1 MLLPVITHSPGT
13 GFDRIARRVLSL
25 RRAAGKLLARRRTF
39 PDVAVATIVAKKYL
53 SFARALAESCAAAH
67 PRLRVVVLLADEIDG
82 YFDPSGEAF
91 ELVGLDELAIP
102 RLERFRFHYPQQPLS
117 YASTPFLLSHL
128 LRGGCSRV
136 IFVKQES
143 LILGDLTPVFD
154 LLRTASIVLTP
165 HLTAPLA
172 GEDRAGRELNI
183 LLSGTYNV
191 GLLGVAS
198 TPEAD
203 NFLTW
208 WQDRVYADAL
218 YAPASGLHYEQRWLD
233 LVPGMFGGVHVLR
246 DPAYNVAHW
255 NLPDRVVTLAGTRVL
270 VNGEPCR
277 LFRFSGYDVETPD
290 RPTRYSTRLTAENIG
305 PARLVFDRWRDALVR
320 HGYHTTREWPYAYA
334 AFDNGV
340 PVPEIARS
348 MLREL
353 DDVAAAR
360 FGDPMRT
367 GPGSY
372 YEWLRQPAEGS
383 PGGPGAVSRLW
394 HAVHRGRPD
403 LQNAFPDWAGA
414 DRDAFLAWTVQSG
427 LREHDV
433 PACFAD
439 STAAVVQA
447 G

>member
-1 MLLPVITHSPGT
+1 MIGRLAG
-13 GFDRIARRVLSL
+13 RILSL
-25 RRAAGKLLARRRTF
+25 RRAAGVLARRRGSQ
-39 PDVAVATIVAKKYL
+39 DVAVATIVAKKYL
-53 SFARALAESCAAAH
+53 SFARALAESCEAAH
-67 PRLRVVVLLADEIDG
+67 PGLRVVVLLADEIDG
-82 YFDPSGEAF
+82 CFDPSREAF
-91 ELVGLDELAIP
+91 ELLELGELGIP

-165 HLTAPLA
+165 HLAAPLA
-172 GEDRAGRELNI
+172 GEDRAARELNI
-183 LLSGTYNV
+183 LLSGGYNV

-198 TPEAD
+198 TPEAAR
-203 NFLTW
+203 FLTW

-218 YAPASGLHYEQRWLD
+218 YAPASGMHYEQRWLD
-233 LVPGMFGGVHVLR
+233 LVPGMFDGVHVLR

-255 NLPDRVVTLAGTRVL
+255 NLPDRVVTVAGDRVL

-305 PARLVFDRWRDALVR
+305 PARLVFDRWRGALVR

-340 PVPEIARS
+340 PVPDVARS

-353 DDVAAAR
+353 DDDTAAR

-372 YEWLRQPAEGS
+372 YEWLRQPADGS
-383 PGGPGAVSRLW
+383 SSGPDAVSRLW
-394 HAVHRGRPD
+394 HAVHRARPD
-403 LQNAFPDWAGA
+403 LQSAFPDWAGA
-414 DRDAFLAWTVQSG
+414 DREAFLAWTVQSG

-439 STAAVVQA
+439 GIPAAVGA
-447 G
+447 R